1 MSRRCEPLFPD
12 RGTEWQDPGRTGI
25 LSRGRRAGDV
35 RPWEPDQTAS
45 SITAGS
51 YISYEPADGIP
62 RRQATRRRGAIGRRR
77 PACIS
82 VPVYVKYVCSGD
94 IRY

>member
-35 RPWEPDQTAS
+35 RPWEPDKTAS
-45 SITAGS
+45 SITAES
-51 YISYEPADGIP
+51 YISHETVDGSSLQ
-62 RRQATRRRGAIGRRR
+62 RATSWRGAIGRRR

-82 VPVYVKYVCSGD
+82 VPVYVNYVCSGD